1 MNWLKRI
8 IAAKIAFIFLAS
20 FLAAGFN
27 HVGGCDERSESIQT
41 SITAQSLAQVKDVDL
56 NSSNAPIQ
64 DAHFHC
70 NHSVC
75 CAFLDTKSTSVSKP
89 SDASTVFF
97 NSTPRLV
104 GVDLSTIHRPPL
116 A

>member
-8 IAAKIAFIFLAS
+8 IAAKIAFIFLVS

-27 HVGGCDERSESIQT
+27 HVGGCDEQSEAIQASIASQSSVEVKNTDQT
-41 SITAQSLAQVKDVDL
+41 DTKAPLQDV
-56 NSSNAPIQ
+56 
-64 DAHFHC
+64 HFHC
-70 NHSVC
+70 NHSAC

-89 SDASTVFF
+89 ADTGTDFF

-104 GVDLSTIHRPPL
+104 GVVLSSIHRPPL